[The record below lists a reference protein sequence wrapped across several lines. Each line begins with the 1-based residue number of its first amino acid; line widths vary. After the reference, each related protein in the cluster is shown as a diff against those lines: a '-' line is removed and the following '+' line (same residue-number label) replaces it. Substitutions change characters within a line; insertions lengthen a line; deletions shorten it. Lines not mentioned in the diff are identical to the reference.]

1 MKFSRMTLL
10 ITLIALTMFVSVV
23 YAQRGQIATN
33 RAVLTS
39 IYGDVQ
45 VRHGTGGYQAA
56 KLNEVLAPSDAV
68 KTGASSRAEISV
80 GEGGYVRMDENSQ
93 VLVTALASGGT
104 TSFQAL
110 AGGIWVTIERAL
122 TGSSKFEV
130 RMPSAVASVTGTTF
144 RCQVADDG
152 TSETYVYDGS
162 VDVQAGE
169 ESFQVAPDEC
179 CEVPRNNRPGSVRK
193 FDLAGDDEATWVMY
207 NRHRDII
214 RHLGNPG
221 IMVGL
226 REHDMPEMGAFLA
239 SKAIGAQL
247 TLHGLSNSSVADVDA
262 SSFTINADGT
272 IDWQRKP
279 RADYSV
285 IGDVTL
291 EQARQINGVFS
302 ARVRGDIRL
311 VRNGDTE
318 ALTFID
324 VVVPGVG
331 EDVGEAVQN
340 ALLALGKRVG
350 SGLAPRVIREMMQAK
365 AGTVRIDIS
374 GGSRAQVSTLKRALA
389 RADGVIRTEPLV
401 LPGERISLAVITQLS
416 PEQIGQLLQ
425 ARAPG
430 AVEVVASGGRVL
442 YVRFAGEAGPTGQ
455 ASVIQAPDTPQRRP
469 AAAQQPQKPQRP
481 QFFQRRAPGH

>member
-1 MKFSRMTLL
+1 MKLSRMTLP
-10 ITLIALTMFVSVV
+10 ITLVALTMVV
-23 YAQRGQIATN
+23 AVASAQRGQVATS

-45 VRHGTGGYQAA
+45 VRHGASGYQAA

-80 GEGGYVRMDENSQ
+80 GEGGYVRMDQNSQ
-93 VLVTALASGGT
+93 VLITALASGGT

-122 TGSSKFEV
+122 SGSSKFEV
-130 RMPSAVASVTGTTF
+130 RMPSAVASVTGTVF
-144 RCQVADDG
+144 RCEVAEDG
-152 TSETYVYDGS
+152 TSETYVYEGQ

-169 ESFQVAPDEC
+169 ENFQVAPDEC

-226 REHDMPEMGAFLA
+226 REHDMPEAGAFLA

-247 TLHGLSNSSVADVDA
+247 ALHGLSNTSIADVDA

-272 IDWQRKP
+272 IDWRRKP

-291 EQARQINGVFS
+291 EQVRQINGVFS
-302 ARVRGDIRL
+302 ARVRGNIRL
-311 VRNGDTE
+311 VRNGDSD

-324 VVVPGVG
+324 AVVPGIG
-331 EDVGEAVQN
+331 EDVHEAVHN
-340 ALLALGKRVG
+340 ALLVLGKRVG

-374 GGSRAQVSTLKRALA
+374 GGSRAQVSMLKQALA
-389 RADGVIRTEPLV
+389 HADGIIRTEPLV

-425 ARAPG
+425 ERAPG

-455 ASVIQAPDTPQRRP
+455 ASVREPPTAPQRRP
-469 AAAQQPQKPQRP
+469 AVEQPQRP
-481 QFFQRRAPGH
+481 PRPRFFPRRAAGH